1 MSVHREQSL
10 IIGTFDTEQEAKA
23 ALAVK
28 KMFDKAAKLIVY
40 QDENGKW
47 ILARTENP

>member
-10 IIGTFDTEQEAKA
+10 IIGTYDSEKEAKA

-28 KMFDKAAKLIVY
+28 QMFDKVTKLVVY